1 MLAFVIDLQNTVQKS
16 FICLICVLQI
26 CNSIQLW
33 KQYLRTNYHFMSSL
47 LYEISMKCPW
57 RPTITQKLGEQLS
70 WKCLIE
76 TTTCQRRVSVA
87 NFQLIL
93 LSMQINIYCLLTNQ
107 TPALLV
113 QCTPWTQ
120 VAVMLVQSL
129 YFSRPPPPRA
139 IISNTHS
146 LSTFENQDGHHLR

>member
-1 MLAFVIDLQNTVQKS
+1 MIDLQNTVQKS

-26 CNSIQLW
+26 CKSIQLW

-47 LYEISMKCPW
+47 LYEISMKCAW
-57 RPTITQKLGEQLS
+57 RPTITQKLIGEQLS

-76 TTTCQRRVSVA
+76 TTTCQWRVSVG

-93 LSMQINIYCLLTNQ
+93 LSMPINIYCLLTNQ

-113 QCTPWTQ
+113 QCTPWMQ

-129 YFSRPPPPRA
+129 YFSRPPPTRA
-139 IISNTHS
+139 IIPNTRP